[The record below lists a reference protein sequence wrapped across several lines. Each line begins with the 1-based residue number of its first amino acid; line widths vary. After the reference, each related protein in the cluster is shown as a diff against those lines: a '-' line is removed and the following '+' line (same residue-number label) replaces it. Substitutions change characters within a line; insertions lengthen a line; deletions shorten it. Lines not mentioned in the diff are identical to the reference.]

1 MVTEYFQNLD
11 DNTVIPPEAMELPAP
26 QINVIESE
34 ANYGK
39 FGLEPL
45 EKGLGVTLGNP
56 LRRILLSSLPGSA
69 VTWVK
74 IEGILHEYDIIPHV
88 KEDVVEFLLN
98 VKNIRL
104 RSFSDRP
111 GKMRL
116 EVSGEQEVTAADIV
130 ASSDFEI
137 VNPELHLLTLDSDK
151 AQISIEFNVES
162 GKGYVPA
169 EETKGLPIGV
179 LPVDAIFTP
188 SRKINY
194 NVERTRIGQV
204 TDYERLVLEVW
215 TDSTISPIDAVVN
228 GANILF
234 EHFFKISSL
243 GKVTE
248 ENNDKATIAISI
260 PAENYNILVEQLELS
275 SRTLNCLKRADL
287 NKIGEVLELERSQL
301 LKIRN
306 FGEKSARELYERL
319 NEMELIPEE
328 LKSRYFGESQEPES
342 IEDTSEVSE

>member
-1 MVTEYFQNLD
+1 MVTEYFQNFED
-11 DNTVIPPEAMELPAP
+11 QQVIPSEPVELPAP
-26 QINVIESE
+26 QINVVESE
-34 ANYGK
+34 GNYGL
-39 FGLEPL
+39 FALEPL
-45 EKGLGVTLGNP
+45 ERGLGVTLGNP
-56 LRRILLSSLPGSA
+56 LSRILLSGLPGAA

-74 IEGILHEYDIIPHV
+74 IEGVLHEYDTIPNV

-116 EVSGEQEVTAADIV
+116 EISGEQEVTAGDIM

-162 GKGYVPA
+162 GRGYVPA

-188 SRKINY
+188 SKKINY
-194 NVERTRIGQV
+194 NVERTRIGQF

-215 TDSTISPIDAVVN
+215 TDSTITPIDAVVN

-234 EHFFKISSL
+234 EHFFKISNL

-248 ENNDKATIAISI
+248 ESKDKAAIALSI
-260 PAENYNILVEQLELS
+260 PAEDYNTPVEQLDLS
-275 SRTLNCLKRADL
+275 SRTLNCLKRADI
-287 NKIGEVLELERSQL
+287 NKVGQVLELERSQL

-306 FGEKSARELYERL
+306 FGEQSATELY
-319 NEMELIPEE
+319 
-328 LKSRYFGESQEPES
+328 
-342 IEDTSEVSE
+342 